1 VGVAKADAKAAR
13 EAIRRGVVIAES
25 QAWARDLVNTPALDL
40 SPAELA
46 KAAQAMARQVGLT
59 CRVWS
64 DAELKKGGFGGIV
77 GVGQGSVRSPRMIEL
92 RYAGGK
98 GAPIALTGK
107 GIAFDSGGLSIKDAS
122 GMEWMK
128 CDMGGAASILG
139 AMRGDAKLLCLEIDD
154 KLHGLLGRIEDPRLI
169 AHLGCAGE
177 LREVLAA
184 HGLAAP
190 EVVISGIPFS
200 TLERTLASRILEAIA
215 ALLAPGGRFIA
226 YQVSASVERLCR
238 PFLGSA
244 HEELE
249 PLNIP
254 PVRLFRWTKR
264 ACAD

>member
-1 VGVAKADAKAAR
+1 MVDFRNAKPRRLRDELDERLVFLQAFLR
-13 EAIRRGVVIAES
+13 E
-25 QAWARDLVNTPALDL
+25 P
-40 SPAELA
+40 
-46 KAAQAMARQVGLT
+46 RQVASVVPSS
-59 CRVWS
+59 RF
-64 DAELKKGGFGGIV
+64 AERRTLQLGEGRRARTIVELGSGTGGTT
-77 GVGQGSVRSPRMIEL
+77 R
-92 RYAGGK
+92 A
-98 GAPIALTGK
+98 
-107 GIAFDSGGLSIKDAS
+107 
-122 GMEWMK
+122 
-128 CDMGGAASILG
+128 ILG